1 MEDPFINLLERK
13 GRKETAEKLKG
24 KAELVDTRDEKKEMD
39 LMARLSKEAYNTDRK
54 NIGDFIYQPYQSTKK
69 RAFYFNPKTQEYI
82 ISQRGTDPKDLQDLN
97 DDGLIAGGN
106 LDRSR
111 RYKEEK
117 KFIEFLKKRGNKNIK
132 LVGHSL
138 GGTLSK
144 ELARELDLPATVFS
158 AGEGLSK
165 RNLGQNIRERMEGRR
180 SKIKSYK
187 TIYDPVSFLN
197 VAGYVV
203 PMKKGINNPHAL
215 DHYLMDEEKE
225 EMKKELKGDEM
236 IINNLLEEKE

>member
-1 MEDPFINLLERK
+1 MEDPFINLLEKK
-13 GRKETAEKLKG
+13 GRGKTGEKLK
-24 KAELVDTRDEKKEMD
+24 KKFELVDTRDERKEMD
-39 LMARLSKEAYNTDRK
+39 LMARLAKEAYNIDRK

-82 ISQRGTDPKDLQDLN
+82 ISQRGTDPKDLEDLSN
-97 DDGLIAGGN
+97 DGLIAGGN

-117 KFIEFLKKRGNKNIK
+117 KFIEFLKRRGDKNIK

-144 ELARELDLPATVFS
+144 ELARELDLPAVVFS
-158 AGEGLSK
+158 SGEGLSK

-180 SKIKSYK
+180 GKIKSYK
-187 TIYDPVSFLN
+187 TAFDPVSFLN

-203 PMKKGINNPHAL
+203 PMKEGIKNPHAL
-215 DHYLMDEEKE
+215 DHYLIEPTEEEK
-225 EMKKELKGDEM
+225 KKELRGDEKL
-236 IINNLLEEKE
+236 INQLVE